1 MKKISL
7 LALALIVVFA
17 GCGKKKC
24 DKAKCSKVE
33 ESQKVVDNSD
43 IPVLSQETEN
53 LVDSGDVSDFA
64 FVDDEADANSKLA
77 DVRDASPVATAQQGY
92 ALVDND
98 SNDED
103 DSESD
108 ISLKSIN
115 FDLNKNSIRK
125 DQIASLAKDC
135 EVAKAVIGEGKKVV
149 VQGHCCQLGSYS
161 YNMALSQRRAD
172 VVKQEMAKRGVP
184 ANSIKTVGCG
194 NEIPLVW
201 SNKTD
206 RASLVKELAPNRRAE
221 IILN

>member
-24 DKAKCSKVE
+24 DKAKKNQVE
-33 ESQKVVDNSD
+33 ETKTVADNSD

-64 FVDDEADANSKLA
+64 FVDDDAVENKKLSEVKEVA
-77 DVRDASPVATAQQGY
+77 PVATNQQEY

-98 SNDED
+98 SDEEEA
-103 DSESD
+103 ESD
-108 ISLKSIN
+108 VSLKAIN
-115 FDLNKNSIRK
+115 FDLNKNSIRR
-125 DQIASLAKDC
+125 DQVASLDKDC
-135 EVAKAVIGEGKKVV
+135 EVAKSVVKDGKKVV

-172 VVKQEMAKRGVP
+172 VVKNEMAKRGVP
-184 ANSIKTVGCG
+184 SDSIKTVGCG

-206 RASLVKELAPNRRAE
+206 RASLIKELAPNRRAE

>member
-7 LALALIVVFA
+7 LALALVVVFA

-24 DKAKCSKVE
+24 DKAKAE
-33 ESQKVVDNSD
+33 ETNLVDNSD

-53 LVDSGDVSDFA
+53 LVDNGDVSEFA
-64 FVDDEADANSKLA
+64 FVDDEGEENKKLSEVKEA
-77 DVRDASPVATAQQGY
+77 APIGTNQQEY

-98 SNDED
+98 SDEE
-103 DSESD
+103 DSTSD
-108 ISLKSIN
+108 VSFKSIN
-115 FDLNKNSIRK
+115 FDLNKNALRK
-125 DQIASLAKDC
+125 DQIATLETDCQLAKETLKD
-135 EVAKAVIGEGKKVV
+135 GKKVV

-172 VVKQEMAKRGVP
+172 IVKKEMVMRGVP
-184 ANSIKTVGCG
+184 SDSIKTVGCG

-206 RASLVKELAPNRRAE
+206 RQSLVKELAPNRRAE
-221 IILN
+221 ILLN

>member
-1 MKKISL
+1 MKRISL

-24 DKAKCSKVE
+24 DKAKNSQVE
-33 ESQKVVDNSD
+33 ETKQVADNSD

-64 FVDDEADANSKLA
+64 FVDDADENKKLSEVKEVA
-77 DVRDASPVATAQQGY
+77 PVTTNQQEY

-98 SNDED
+98 SDE
-103 DSESD
+103 EEGVENEV
-108 ISLKSIN
+108 SLKAIN
-115 FDLNKNSIRK
+115 FDLNKNGIRH
-125 DQIASLAKDC
+125 DQLASLEKDC
-135 EVAKAVIGEGKKVV
+135 EAAKAVIEDGKKVI

-172 VVKQEMAKRGVP
+172 VVKQEMAKRGIP
-184 ANSIKTVGCG
+184 SDSIKTVGCG
-194 NEIPLVW
+194 NEMPLVW

-206 RASLVKELAPNRRAE
+206 RASLIKELAPNRRAE

>member
-24 DKAKCSKVE
+24 DKAKSCSSGE
-33 ESQKVVDNSD
+33 NQKVVDNSD

-64 FVDDEADANSKLA
+64 FVDDEIDENKKLSEVKEA
-77 DVRDASPVATAQQGY
+77 APVATNQY
-92 ALVDND
+92 ALVDNESD
-98 SNDED
+98 NEGD
-103 DSESD
+103 DSASD
-108 ISLKSIN
+108 VSFKTIN
-115 FDLNKNSIRK
+115 FDLNKNSIRN
-125 DQIASLAKDC
+125 DQVATLESDCQIAKETLKD
-135 EVAKAVIGEGKKVV
+135 GKKVV

-172 VVKQEMAKRGVP
+172 IVKNEMVRRGVS
-184 ANSIKTVGCG
+184 ADSIKTVGCG

-206 RASLVKELAPNRRAE
+206 RTSLVKELAPNRRAE